1 MQYIMVCIYLS
12 WSYIYIEPTICIIFM
27 TYGYVFVHMI
37 WYLYV
42 MYDMPY
48 YLYTG
53 SLTWRDG
60 AGEREREREREG
72 DLYSTKHEFNQ

>member
-1 MQYIMVCIYLS
+1 
-12 WSYIYIEPTICIIFM
+12 
-27 TYGYVFVHMI
+27 MI

-60 AGEREREREREG
+60 AERERERDREG